1 MLAISST
8 EFRSLID
15 RLKTNT
21 SSFLDS
27 IDSINE
33 KVTSIDNSMVS
44 IRKSTL
50 KYTEQKSLFERV
62 SGDTEKIQYFLNTVT
77 AVSPIVNTEL
87 KLNKPILRQQIL
99 FDSLNRVAA
108 AGTFL
113 VKYKSKIA
121 SAETEYEQVDKLFRV
136 SSHTL
141 FSY

>member
-113 VKYKSKIA
+113 VKYKSILK
-121 SAETEYEQVDKLFRV
+121 
-136 SSHTL
+136 
-141 FSY
+141 